1 MSMSMGISGSSN
13 SNCAPQPAG
22 TSNGL
27 AVSRV
32 EQDRHNSLAASADA
46 IPVQDVQRSA
56 GTQPS
61 SAELRRITEDLQR
74 RLSIVAPELEF
85 SVDESSGR
93 SIVKAT
99 DRTTHEVIRQFP
111 SEEMLQIA
119 KGIERFQK
127 GLLLNSKV

>member
-1 MSMSMGISGSSN
+1 MSMTMGISGSSN
-13 SNCAPQPAG
+13 SNFALPPAG

-32 EQDRHNSLAASADA
+32 EQDHHNSSAASADA
-46 IPVQDVQRSA
+46 IPVQDVQRLA
-56 GTQPS
+56 GAQPS
-61 SAELRRITEDLQR
+61 SAELRRITEELQHHV
-74 RLSIVAPELEF
+74 SVVTPELEF

-93 SIVKAT
+93 SMVKVT

-119 KGIERFQK
+119 KGIDRFQK